1 MLQRL
6 NVRINA
12 AKQGAFRSSMQ
23 CHSGAS
29 KRWMRAIGTA
39 TTCLVFPEHVRKKSE
54 RHLVPRSRLILAYKV
69 PRDPVL
75 NEAYL
80 RGLYFW
86 EKRTEPDLRRAIEN
100 FNAVVARDPS
110 FAPGYAGIGN
120 SYNLLWY
127 FGFMKA
133 DEAVPQASAAV
144 EKALALDPQSA
155 EAHLARAYLFLHQ
168 DWNWT
173 AGDAELR
180 RTLQLSPG
188 YSLAHQ
194 WNAYSLRAAGRGDEA
209 LAESELA
216 RELDPLSP
224 IKTFLAA
231 AALTERGDYEAA
243 IRLIR
248 RAMELYPSNSEPH
261 YQLSNLLQ
269 QQGRVTEA
277 AVEWRTGLQLDGDS
291 QLLAR
296 FDSTL
301 HHAAL
306 SEAKRA
312 VARMQVQRQ
321 LEQAKHHYVCPRI
334 FVELYLQAGD
344 KQNCLLWL
352 AKAFDEHS
360 SFLVEIAHD
369 HKYFPL
375 HPDPRFQEMLRRL
388 HAPGSN

>member
-6 NVRINA
+6 NVGINA
-12 AKQGAFRSSMQ
+12 AKQDAFRSSMQ

-110 FAPGYAGIGN
+110 FAPGDAGIGN

-127 FGFMKA
+127 FGFMK
-133 DEAVPQASAAV
+133 
-144 EKALALDPQSA
+144 
-155 EAHLARAYLFLHQ
+155 AHLARAYLFLHQ

-231 AALTERGDYEAA
+231 AALTRGATEP
-243 IRLIR
+243 
-248 RAMELYPSNSEPH
+248 PSKGVPACS
-261 YQLSNLLQ
+261 
-269 QQGRVTEA
+269 R
-277 AVEWRTGLQLDGDS
+277 
-291 QLLAR
+291 
-296 FDSTL
+296 
-301 HHAAL
+301 
-306 SEAKRA
+306 
-312 VARMQVQRQ
+312 
-321 LEQAKHHYVCPRI
+321 
-334 FVELYLQAGD
+334 
-344 KQNCLLWL
+344 
-352 AKAFDEHS
+352 
-360 SFLVEIAHD
+360 
-369 HKYFPL
+369 
-375 HPDPRFQEMLRRL
+375 RRL
-388 HAPGSN
+388 ATTGIAERAEYLWSCAISSSNAFASHNRQFCLSPACR

>member
-6 NVRINA
+6 NVGINA
-12 AKQGAFRSSMQ
+12 AKQDAFRSSMQ

-231 AALTERGDYEAA
+231 AALTRGATEPPSKGVLACSRRRLATTGIAERAEYLWSCAGTA
-243 IRLIR
+243 
-248 RAMELYPSNSEPH
+248 PPP
-261 YQLSNLLQ
+261 
-269 QQGRVTEA
+269 
-277 AVEWRTGLQLDGDS
+277 
-291 QLLAR
+291 AR
-296 FDSTL
+296 SDK
-301 HHAAL
+301 L
-306 SEAKRA
+306 SE
-312 VARMQVQRQ
+312 
-321 LEQAKHHYVCPRI
+321 L
-334 FVELYLQAGD
+334 D
-344 KQNCLLWL
+344 
-352 AKAFDEHS
+352 
-360 SFLVEIAHD
+360 
-369 HKYFPL
+369 
-375 HPDPRFQEMLRRL
+375 
-388 HAPGSN
+388 